1 MALLRHH
8 PDEAERILLQA
19 SPPLLYRAVKLNID
33 LYRWNRALDLAVK
46 QKVHVD
52 TVLAYRQ
59 RHLDAFERTESLPK
73 FQQLSKQVRPTYS
86 IYLRYLLYLI
96 SSCCV
101 LHVIIVM
108 ILFFVSTCNVAGQLR
123 LGHGTVQ

>member
-1 MALLRHH
+1 MEYIQYIKSIPSDEGKQAEMALLRHH

-46 QKVHVD
+46 HKVHMD

-59 RHLDAFERTESLPK
+59 RHLDAFDRTESLPK
-73 FQQLSKQVRPTYS
+73 FQQLSKQVLT
-86 IYLRYLLYLI
+86 
-96 SSCCV
+96 
-101 LHVIIVM
+101 
-108 ILFFVSTCNVAGQLR
+108 
-123 LGHGTVQ
+123 

>member
-19 SPPLLYRAVKLNID
+19 SPPLLYRAIKLNID

-59 RHLDAFERTESLPK
+59 RHLDAFERAESLPK
-73 FQQLSKQVRPTYS
+73 FQQLSKQVPTVPIYIS
-86 IYLRYLLYLI
+86 TYCTYLHIYLPTLY
-96 SSCCV
+96 CHCYN
-101 LHVIIVM
+101 
-108 ILFFVSTCNVAGQLR
+108 LFFISTYIVSGQLR
-123 LGHGTVQ
+123 LGHGAVQ

>member
-73 FQQLSKQVRPTYS
+73 FQQLSKQVATYCTYLH
-86 IYLRYLLYLI
+86 IYLPTYLI
-96 SSCCV
+96 SSLYCHC
-101 LHVIIVM
+101 HN
-108 ILFFVSTCNVAGQLR
+108 LFSISTCIVAGQLR
-123 LGHGTVQ
+123 LGHGAV